1 MITDEIMVAVLLM
14 LVLLLIT
21 LLLSYTLRSLNKL
34 RREVEFMA
42 VTGMPSPGYPDHIEA
57 CWEDIG
63 AHGRW
68 LTDLGGMS
76 ETMKEQQYEEFIKA
90 LNTPLKGS
98 PAAGSP
104 ADILMDLDRYM
115 TRYDAVRERWGKQWS
130 EQDHALIPW
139 GDSDEHPR

>member
-1 MITDEIMVAVLLM
+1 MITTTHIMVILTGLLVMMIIGFGLLWQVLAR
-14 LVLLLIT
+14 LL
-21 LLLSYTLRSLNKL
+21 
-34 RREVEFMA
+34 REVEFMA
-42 VTGMPSPGYPDHIEA
+42 VAGMPSPGYPDHIEA

-68 LTDLGGMS
+68 LTELGGMS
-76 ETMKEQQYEEFIKA
+76 IKMREQQYEEFIKA
-90 LNTPLKGS
+90 LNTPLTGS

>member
-1 MITDEIMVAVLLM
+1 MITTTHIMVILTGLLVMMIIGFGLLWQVLAR
-14 LVLLLIT
+14 LL
-21 LLLSYTLRSLNKL
+21 
-34 RREVEFMA
+34 REVEFMA
-42 VTGMPSPGYPDHIEA
+42 VAGMPSPGYPDHIEA